1 MSEKLTLPDQ
11 WITYLTV
18 ERNLSENSIEA
29 YSRDMFEFLSFHS
42 ARNGKGP
49 ERLEKSDVTDWLIHL
64 KKKKLSPRSAA
75 RKLSAIRMFYRFAV
89 ERRVVSADPTVNIE
103 MPSKARKLPPYLNTA
118 EVDKLLA
125 QPDESAIG
133 GARDSAMMELLYCT
147 GLRVSELTA
156 LKTGDV
162 SLTAGYVTTMGKG
175 SKERVVPMGD
185 RAIKKLSH
193 YITRVRSKYIR
204 KGNPAALFLT
214 RLGKSMTRQMF
225 WLIIKKYAR
234 KAGIK
239 KRISPHV
246 LRHSFATHM
255 LEGGANLRALQ
266 MMLGHS
272 SLTTTEIYTHL
283 HRNTLAEIHGKAHPR
298 G

>member
-1 MSEKLTLPDQ
+1 MSEKPALPDQ

-29 YSRDMFEFLSFHS
+29 YSRDIFEFLSFHS
-42 ARNGKGP
+42 ARSGKGP
-49 ERLEKSDVTDWLIHL
+49 ERLGKSDVTDWLIHL

-75 RKLSAIRMFYRFAV
+75 RKLSAVRMFYRFAV
-89 ERRVVSADPTVNIE
+89 QRRRVGADPTVNIE
-103 MPSKARKLPPYLNTA
+103 MPSRAKYLPPNLNTA
-118 EVDKLLA
+118 EVDRLLA
-125 QPDESAIG
+125 QPDESTVT
-133 GARDSAMMELLYCT
+133 GARDSAMMELLYST
-147 GLRVSELTA
+147 GLRVSELTE
-156 LKTGDV
+156 LETGGVD
-162 SLTAGYVTTMGKG
+162 LTVGYVTTMGKG
-175 SKERVVPMGD
+175 ARERVVPMGD
-185 RAIKKLSH
+185 RAIKKLAS
-193 YITRVRSKYIR
+193 YITKIRPKYIR
-204 KGNPAALFLT
+204 KGNPTELFLT

-225 WLIIKKYAR
+225 WLIIKKYAL

-239 KRISPHV
+239 KKISPHV

-283 HRNTLAEIHGKAHPR
+283 HREILVEIHGKAHPR